1 MIMNFLIQQFNKGG
15 HKPQLLF
22 LKKKIVLKIPN
33 KP

>member
-22 LKKKIVLKIPN
+22 KKKIVLKIPN